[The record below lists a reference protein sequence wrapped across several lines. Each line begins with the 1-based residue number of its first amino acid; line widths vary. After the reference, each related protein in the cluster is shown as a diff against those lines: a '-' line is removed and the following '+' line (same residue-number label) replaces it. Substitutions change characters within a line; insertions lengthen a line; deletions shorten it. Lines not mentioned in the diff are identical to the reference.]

1 MAAYLVAL
9 TPIQL
14 CSGHY
19 LIKDYTNGVAVYL
32 LVGGS
37 VERDATFQDLR
48 SHITTSADL

>member
-1 MAAYLVAL
+1 MAAYLVTL
-9 TPIQL
+9 TAIQL

-19 LIKDYTNGVAVYL
+19 LIENYTNRVAIYL